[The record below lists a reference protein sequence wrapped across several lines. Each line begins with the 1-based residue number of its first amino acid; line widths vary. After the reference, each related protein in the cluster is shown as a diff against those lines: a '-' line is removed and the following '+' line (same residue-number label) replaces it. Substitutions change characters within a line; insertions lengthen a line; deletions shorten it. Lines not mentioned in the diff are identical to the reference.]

1 MAKRGKTNTLEQAIL
16 TLRKQMS
23 RIPISVSKILY
34 ILSGRGRV
42 LLAIILCFPFC
53 QPIQIPGLSTPFGL
67 AIALV
72 GLRIAFGKHVWLP
85 EKFLSKKV
93 SRRVFNQ
100 VTMKALWLIRKLKR
114 WIHPRIQWLSAPSM
128 QRIHGMLICLNGLFL
143 ALPLPIPFSNLAFAW
158 SIFLV
163 GLGML
168 ENDGLLII
176 LGYVFF
182 LIACSLL
189 FLLGYGIKSAI

>member
-1 MAKRGKTNTLEQAIL
+1 MREKVNTLEQAIVS
-16 TLRKQMS
+16 LRKQL
-23 RIPISVSKILY
+23 RWIPISVSKILY
-34 ILSGRGRV
+34 ILSGRGRILIVIV
-42 LLAIILCFPFC
+42 LSFPFC

-67 AIALV
+67 AIVLI
-72 GLRIAFGKHVWLP
+72 GLRIAFGKRVWLP
-85 EKFLSKKV
+85 EKLLSKKV

-100 VTMKALWLIRKLKR
+100 VTTKALWLIRKMKR
-114 WIHPRIQWLSAPSM
+114 WIHPRILWLSAPSM
-128 QRIHGMLICLNGLFL
+128 HWMHGLLICANGLFL

-176 LGYVFF
+176 VGYVFF
-182 LIACSLL
+182 LIACALL
-189 FLLGYGIKSAI
+189 ILLGYGIKSVV